1 VYDFNQISQLG
12 QWHLRCNLSTTTDL
26 QLCLSQWQRALY
38 SPDNTIGKQFQKKT
52 KICLVH
58 RSHSGQKG
66 ITHSNSHI
74 IALITKFPNLSMLAM
89 GTYTSDKQFPS
100 GTIPVEQI
108 FLVFFLY
115 IFGKIYLP

>member
-1 VYDFNQISQLG
+1 MP
-12 QWHLRCNLSTTTDL
+12 
-26 QLCLSQWQRALY
+26 WQRALY

-74 IALITKFPNLSMLAM
+74 IALITKFPNLSMLTAH
-89 GTYTSDKQFPS
+89 DKQTTALS
-100 GTIPVEQI
+100 ILREVNLAKNI
-108 FLVFFLY
+108 
-115 IFGKIYLP
+115 